1 MRRASPAPARLA
13 TRDATRIEKR
23 QSAAADWNI
32 THGYTAG
39 GTPIPN
45 LRPNLRPTT
54 APQREPVP

>member
-32 THGYTAG
+32 THGVVHSWRHSHPKPEAHDCS
-39 GTPIPN
+39 
-45 LRPNLRPTT
+45 
-54 APQREPVP
+54 AA